1 MKTICL
7 SSARLW
13 ITGGLLLAWSVT
25 VSGLLTTKAQ
35 AEWYVGG
42 YGGIA
47 NPGAFSNATVSNLT
61 VGGNV
66 VTDARINDLE
76 LKSTLVGGAKLGYF
90 FESRPWLG
98 LETDV
103 YTLKPTVK
111 SQTIVGGTPSGA
123 LFAQNIGPIPLQLTT
138 WAIDLIIRS
147 PSLSEVFQPY
157 GGMGYGLFFATSS
170 NYGISNTHVSPGF
183 NLIAG
188 ARYAMSPQ
196 WAFFGEFKFNRAT
209 IRFDDVRGN
218 YDSQLF
224 VFGLMWHNR
233 DKY

>member
-1 MKTICL
+1 MNTIRL
-7 SSARLW
+7 SSARPW

-35 AEWYVGG
+35 AEWYFGG

-47 NPGAFSNATVSNLT
+47 NPGAFSNVTVSNLT

-66 VTDARINDLE
+66 IDARLNDLE
-76 LKSTLVGGAKLGYF
+76 LKSTFVGGAKAGYF
-90 FESRPWLG
+90 FEGRPWLG

-111 SQTIVGGTPSGA
+111 SQTVVGGTSSGTV
-123 LFAQNIGPIPLQLTT
+123 FAENIGPIPLQLTT
-138 WAIDLIIRS
+138 WAVDLIIRS

-170 NYGISNTHVSPGF
+170 KDGQSNTHISPGF

-188 ARYAMSPQ
+188 ARYALSPQ
-196 WAFFGEFKFNRAT
+196 WAFFGEFKFNRT
-209 IRFDDVRGN
+209 TLEFSDIRGN

>member
-1 MKTICL
+1 MKPICL
-7 SSARLW
+7 SSARPW
-13 ITGGLLLAWSVT
+13 ITSGLLLVWSVT
-25 VSGLLTTKAQ
+25 VSDILTPTAQ
-35 AEWYVGG
+35 AEWYIGG

-47 NPGAFSNATVSNLT
+47 NPGAFSNVTASGSTLGGGVSEVRL
-61 VGGNV
+61 
-66 VTDARINDLE
+66 NDLE
-76 LKSTLVGGAKLGYF
+76 LKSTLVGGAKVGYF
-90 FESRPWLG
+90 FDKAPWLG

-111 SQTIVGGTPSGA
+111 GQTVLGGTSSGRV
-123 LFAQNIGPIPLQLTT
+123 FADYIGPIPLQLTT
-138 WAIDLIIRS
+138 LAVDIIIRS
-147 PSLSEVFQPY
+147 PSISEVFQPY

-170 NYGISNTHVSPGF
+170 QDGISNTQISPGF

-188 ARYAMSPQ
+188 ARYALSPR

-209 IRFDDVRGN
+209 IRFSDIRGN

-224 VFGLMWHNR
+224 VFGFMWDDR

>member
-1 MKTICL
+1 MNTIRAKSPL
-7 SSARLW
+7 LW
-13 ITGGLLLAWSVT
+13 ITTNVLITWSAAVGAFFT
-25 VSGLLTTKAQ
+25 SMAQ

-47 NPGAFSNATVSNLT
+47 NPGAFSNVTASNLG
-61 VGGNV
+61 VGNGFTN
-66 VTDARINDLE
+66 ARLNDLE
-76 LKSTLVGGAKLGYF
+76 LKSTFVGGAKGGYF
-90 FESRPWLG
+90 FESKPWLG

-111 SQTIVGGTPSGA
+111 SQTVIGGTSSGTV
-123 LFAQNIGPIPLQLTT
+123 FAENIGPIPLQLTT

-157 GGMGYGLFFATSS
+157 GGMGYGLFFASS
-170 NYGISNTHVSPGF
+170 SKNGQSNLNISPGF

-188 ARYAMSPQ
+188 ARYALSPQ

-209 IRFDDVRGN
+209 IRFSDIRGN